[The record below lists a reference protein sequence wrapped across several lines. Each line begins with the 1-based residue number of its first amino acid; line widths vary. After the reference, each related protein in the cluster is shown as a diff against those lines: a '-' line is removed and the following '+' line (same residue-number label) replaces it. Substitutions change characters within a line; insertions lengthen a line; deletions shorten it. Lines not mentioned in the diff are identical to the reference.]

1 MSIKVKCEECGVAL
15 KIKDELAGKSGNC
28 PQCKAPLHIPAPE
41 ETSTDAT
48 AEATPPDE
56 LSEEDAIFGKGFF
69 EAAAPPQRPGK
80 LDLSSDEDEVTASPP
95 EDEAKAK
102 KKKKKKREGFT
113 AAKPSTTENAADI
126 AGSLLTKTGK
136 KNRPDDVEEEDNDKV
151 EYDFS
156 ELNYLLKTRIL
167 PSLGAIVA
175 AVLLYFWLST
185 SESNLPPLAE
195 VSGRVTLDG
204 APFPAQLIF
213 FPANENAEGSGS
225 LGQCNPDG
233 TYEVYYNADVK
244 GAIVGSNTIRITV
257 GARSFV
263 ETREIVDGP
272 NQLNFD
278 LTTE

>member
-1 MSIKVKCEECGVAL
+1 MSIKVTCEECGVAL

-28 PQCKAPLHIPAPE
+28 PQCKAPLHIPALDD
-41 ETSTDAT
+41 TSTDASRD
-48 AEATPPDE
+48 ATQPEE

-80 LDLSSDEDEVTASPP
+80 LDLTSDDDDRIAPASK
-95 EDEAKAK
+95 EEAKP

-136 KNRPDDVEEEDNDKV
+136 KNRPDDVEEEDNAKV

-175 AVLLYFWLST
+175 AVLLYFWLSA
-185 SESNLPPLAE
+185 SGSDLPPLAE

-213 FPANENAEGSGS
+213 FPASENAEGSGS
-225 LGQCNPDG
+225 LGQCDPDG

-244 GAIVGSNTIRITV
+244 GAIVGANTVRITV

-272 NQLNFD
+272 NQLDFE